1 MTTPKNRRAVQDLR
15 IEQGTS
21 FNTQTKTFN
30 VMRYPAEVGST
41 SEDFPHYTMFFI
53 TKRQGDVSPA
63 DTVRQ
68 YRVDVSNTNRPDRNT
83 QAGKIAFETALTFGG
98 LQAGSS
104 FVKKVART
112 FGGRAGPIVTTGG
125 AVAGGAAAAAVS
137 QNDRI
142 ETLTENRERVYLKDV
157 VALYLSDNPS
167 TSYKAYWK
175 DADIGALASDDLLKA
190 ASSLRT
196 ALTNL
201 GGGEFA
207 KAGASA
213 MESVKA
219 ALKGASPA
227 AASYFL
233 KNANKG
239 ILGGLGD
246 IQALTESSLGVAVN
260 PFTVQLFKNMGF
272 RTFTFSYVF
281 LPKDEAE
288 FNEVK
293 NIIKTFKKYMHP
305 TRNESTGGVFLGYPA
320 EFEIQYFYRNNENNH
335 LFKIG
340 NCALTDLKVEYGG
353 QDFTT
358 FRAVPGAPSEMKLQ
372 LSFTELEV
380 LTADRI
386 EEGY

>member
-21 FNTQTKTFN
+21 FNTQSKTFN

-68 YRVDVSNTNRPDRNT
+68 YRVDISNTNRPDRNT

-112 FGGRAGPIVTTGG
+112 FGGRAGPIPTTAGTL
-125 AVAGGAAAAAVS
+125 AGGGTALAVS
-137 QNDRI
+137 QSDRI

-175 DADIGALASDDLLKA
+175 DADIGALASDDLLRA

-196 ALTNL
+196 AFTNL

-207 KAGASA
+207 QAGASA

-288 FNEVK
+288 YSEVQK
-293 NIIKTFKKYMHP
+293 IVQTFKKYMHP
-305 TRNESTGGVFLGYPA
+305 TRNQSTGGVFLGYPA

-358 FRAVPGAPSEMKLQ
+358 FRAIPGAPSEMKLQ